1 MREFFD
7 GLEYLQDYASV
18 DEITSTWLLNQVLP
32 DAGGKLKIT
41 EIDDETVALFLNR
54 LADMR
59 LMMPD
64 GRHSLDWLDER
75 WKLRLSQAEG
85 KRGEQWERVR
95 VRLRYVLAK
104 LAALI
109 SRLDP
114 DDLKPQAQDDNRQ
127 DGDGLIVETG

>member
-7 GLEYLQDYASV
+7 GLEYLQDYASA

-32 DAGGKLKIT
+32 DAGKLKIT

-64 GRHSLDWLDER
+64 GRHSLGWLDER

-95 VRLRYVLAK
+95 IRLRYILAK
-104 LAALI
+104 LAALT

-114 DDLKPQAQDDNRQ
+114 DDLKPRQAPDDDHK